1 MDDDER
7 TIRELVQAWMDLTRS
22 GDFEA
27 VLDLM
32 TDDVIFMTPGREPFG
47 KQEFREHSQQS
58 AGVRI
63 DANNDIQEI
72 HVAGEWGWMRSRLA
86 MTVTP
91 PNGEPVERSG
101 YALTIL
107 RKGGDGRWRVTR
119 DANLVS

>member
-1 MDDDER
+1 MDGDER
-7 TIRELVQAWMDLTRS
+7 AIREVVQAWMDLTRS

-32 TDDVIFMTPGREPFG
+32 TDDVIFLTPGREPFG
-47 KQEFREHSQQS
+47 KQEFREHSQQR
-58 AGVRI
+58 AGMRI
-63 DANNDIQEI
+63 DANNDIQEVQ
-72 HVAGEWGWMRSRLA
+72 VAGNWAWMRSRLA
-86 MTVTP
+86 ITVTP
-91 PNGEPVERSG
+91 PAGEPVERSG